1 MGPLALVRSA
11 VCPRVKNSVPRCC
24 ERTLPITPSLLK
36 AYDVASEFMAYLH
49 GDLAVADA
57 VLAVEG
63 ERANIERTH
72 DDLPSSGPRLRLYA

>member
-1 MGPLALVRSA
+1 
-11 VCPRVKNSVPRCC
+11 
-24 ERTLPITPSLLK
+24 
-36 AYDVASEFMAYLH
+36 MAYLH

-63 ERANIERTH
+63 ERAKIERTH